1 MSPVI
6 GQQASAGQQMAGR
19 KYYGVAVGIVTNNQD
34 PQNLGRVKV
43 KLPWLSED
51 HESNWARVCTPMSG
65 NEWGVQYLPEVDDEV
80 LLAFEQ
86 GDIRVP
92 YVIGSLYNGTDK
104 PALTNSDG
112 ENNQRQIK
120 SRSGHF
126 LVFDDTDG
134 SEKIRIEDKTGS
146 QFIELDSANNAI
158 TIKCQGDLTLEA
170 GGKVILKATQDITY
184 ESGTNL
190 NVKGGGNVSVE
201 ATGNLDLK
209 ANGMTTVKGATVNIN

>member
-1 MSPVI
+1 MNPPI
-6 GQQASAGQQMAGR
+6 GREASAGQQMAGR
-19 KYYGVAVGIVTNNQD
+19 KYYGVAIGIVTNNQD
-34 PQNLGRVKV
+34 PENLGRVKV

-65 NEWGVQYLPEVDDEV
+65 KEWGAQFIPEVDDEV

-126 LVFDDTDG
+126 IVLDDTSG

-158 TIKCQGDLTLEA
+158 TIKCQGDLTIDA
-170 GGKVILKATQDITY
+170 GGKVVFKAGTDVTY
-184 ESGTNL
+184 ESGTNMT
-190 NVKGGGNVSVE
+190 VKGGANVTIE

-209 ANGMTTVKGATVNIN
+209 ASGMTNVKGAMVNLN